1 MMQVVHS
8 MPSVQQEVILLAHG
22 DGGQLTHELVTG
34 LFLRHFDNQLLREL
48 NDAVAFP
55 VGEGRM
61 AVTTDSFVIDPP
73 FFPGGDIGKLAVCGT
88 VNDLAVSGAEPRYL
102 TVAFLIEE
110 GFPLSDLERVVVS
123 MAAACREV
131 GIQIVAGDTKVVG
144 RGQLD
149 RIFINTT
156 GVGLVPPGLDLGY
169 HRLAP
174 GDQILVNGNMGD
186 HGMAVLA
193 TREGFGF
200 GDRML
205 SDCASLHRITGRLLA
220 ELNGVKL
227 MRDLTRGGLATSA
240 KEIAV
245 ASGRDLWLVESDIPV
260 GMSVRGAAEMLGID
274 PLYLANEGK
283 FLAVVA
289 PEEAEKALALL
300 QADELGRDARII
312 GEVKAGGGN
321 VFLKTALGGT
331 KYLDL
336 LTGAPLP
343 RIC

>member
-1 MMQVVHS
+1 MAS
-8 MPSVQQEVILLAHG
+8 GSKNEEVILLAHG
-22 DGGQLTHELVTG
+22 DGGRLTHDLVTG
-34 LFLRHFDNQLLREL
+34 LFLRHFGNRLLREL
-48 NDAVAFP
+48 TDAAAFP

-88 VNDLAVSGAEPRYL
+88 VNDLAVSGADPRYL

-110 GFPLSDLERVVVS
+110 GFPLADLERVAVS
-123 MAAACREV
+123 MARTCAEA
-131 GIQIVAGDTKVVG
+131 GIEIVAGDTKVVG
-144 RGQLD
+144 RGHLD
-149 RIFINTT
+149 RIFVNTT
-156 GVGLVPPGLDLGY
+156 GVGVISPGVDLGY
-169 HRLAP
+169 HRLTP
-174 GDQILVNGNMGD
+174 GDRILVNGNMGD

-193 TREGFGF
+193 VREGFGF
-200 GDRML
+200 GEQVV
-205 SDCASLHRITGRLLA
+205 SDCAALHRITGRLLA
-220 ELNGVKL
+220 ELDGVKL

-245 ASGRDLWLVESDIPV
+245 SSRVDIWLNEAEIPV
-260 GMSVRGAAEMLGID
+260 GSSIRGAAEMLGVD
-274 PLYLANEGK
+274 PLYMANEGK

-289 PEEAEKALALL
+289 PEEAEEALSLMRS
-300 QADELGRDARII
+300 DELGREARII
-312 GEVKAGGGN
+312 GEVKSGRGD

-336 LTGAPLP
+336 LAGAPLP

>member
-1 MMQVVHS
+1 
-8 MPSVQQEVILLAHG
+8 MPMPNNEEIVLLAHG
-22 DGGQLTHELVTG
+22 DGGRLTHELVTG
-34 LFLRHFDNQLLREL
+34 LFLRHLGNRTLAAMT
-48 NDAVAFP
+48 DAAAFP

-102 TVAFLIEE
+102 TAAFLIEE
-110 GFPLSDLERVVVS
+110 GFPLADLERVAAS
-123 MAAACREV
+123 MAAACRDA
-131 GIQIVAGDTKVVG
+131 GIEIVAGDTKVVG

-156 GVGLVPPGLDLGY
+156 GVGVIPPGVDLGY
-169 HRLAP
+169 HRIAS
-174 GDQILVNGNMGD
+174 GDRILVNGNMGD

-193 TREGFGF
+193 AREGFGF
-200 GDRML
+200 GGRL
-205 SDCASLHRITGRLLA
+205 VSDCASLHRITGRLLA
-220 ELNGVKL
+220 GLEGVKL

-240 KEIAV
+240 KEIA
-245 ASGRDLWLVESDIPV
+245 ASSAVDLWLGETDIPV
-260 GMSVRGAAEMLGID
+260 GAGVRGAAEMLGVD

-289 PEEAEKALALL
+289 PGEAEQALALMR
-300 QADELGRDARII
+300 ADELGRDARII
-312 GEVKAGGGN
+312 GEVKAGAGN

-336 LTGAPLP
+336 LAGAPLP

>member
-1 MMQVVHS
+1 
-8 MPSVQQEVILLAHG
+8 MPTGNKSEDVILLAHG
-22 DGGQLTHELVTG
+22 DGGRLTHELVTG
-34 LFLRHFDNQLLREL
+34 LFLRHFENRLLREL
-48 NDAVAFP
+48 TDAAAFP

-110 GFPLSDLERVVVS
+110 GFPLADLDRVVAS
-123 MAAACREV
+123 MAQACQEAGV
-131 GIQIVAGDTKVVG
+131 QVVAGDTKVVG
-144 RGQLD
+144 RGHLD
-149 RIFINTT
+149 KIFINTT
-156 GVGLVPPGLDLGY
+156 GVGLIRPDVDLGY

-174 GDQILVNGNMGD
+174 GDLILVNGNMGD

-193 TREGFGF
+193 AREGFGF
-200 GDRML
+200 ADQVV
-205 SDCASLHRITGRLLA
+205 SDCVALHRITGRLLD
-220 ELNGVKL
+220 ELGRGVRL

-245 ASGRDLWLVESDIPV
+245 SAGMDIWLSESEIPIGLAV
-260 GMSVRGAAEMLGID
+260 QGAAEMLGVD

-289 PEEAEKALALL
+289 PTEVEKALTLL
-300 QADELGRDARII
+300 RADELGREARII

-336 LTGAPLP
+336 LAGAPLP